1 LPGVAIAVR
10 AMEKFAIP
18 GVDCVGIAYSQRAAA
33 TNRNTSNVGPGLV
46 ACWQLGSHCVAGLE
60 TSNGLG
66 ALAVAAR
73 QIVSLVRRL
82 CAVARALIASAGCC
96 RRRNPSPSTGG
107 TDIAASM
114 QDDGAY
120 PFICGIRLRWQF
132 KDEAGGV
139 LARHRSRNYEE
150 VRTPSRGVWK
160 SPLRAMRSKTPGMNA
175 GARRAVWSHR
185 PICRSGTGAFAQAAR
200 KGWVRSE
207 WADVMSGGRCMI
219 ATSRV
224 LGLSKLPQRRSPEA
238 EIPALQGGK
247 R

>member
-18 GVDCVGIAYSQRAAA
+18 GLDCAAVAHSQRAAA
-33 TNRNTSNVGPGLV
+33 TNRNTSNVGPGPLP
-46 ACWQLGSHCVAGLE
+46 CWHLGSHRVAGLE
-60 TSNGLG
+60 ASNGLG

-73 QIVSLVRRL
+73 EIVSLVRRS
-82 CAVARALIASAGCC
+82 CAVALALIASAGCC

-114 QDDGAY
+114 QHDGAC

-132 KDEAGGV
+132 KDEAGGA
-139 LARHRSRNYEE
+139 LARHSSRNYEE

-175 GARRAVWSHR
+175 GARRAVWSRH
-185 PICRSGTGAFAQAAR
+185 PICRSGTGAFPQAA
-200 KGWVRSE
+200 
-207 WADVMSGGRCMI
+207 
-219 ATSRV
+219 
-224 LGLSKLPQRRSPEA
+224 
-238 EIPALQGGK
+238 
-247 R
+247 